1 MSQFNTIKELN
12 IYLSKN
18 LTNMKLSEYFKEIH
32 NKFYSNIDISFIN
45 YFLELCEHENEF
57 IVDNNKLLEYGVL
70 SNIDSSKEIKK
81 VLNRLLLVE
90 GEDYLLG
97 HVAQVRIK
105 ASGES
110 TGNIITNEYKL
121 NPMHLNYVLSD
132 LKILNSMPIII
143 FLNFYKN

>member
-1 MSQFNTIKELN
+1 MSQVKLISELN

-32 NKFYSNIDISFIN
+32 NKFYSNIDDLSQALIK
-45 YFLELCEHENEF
+45 EG

-81 VLNRLLLVE
+81 VLNRLLLEE

-97 HVAQVRIK
+97 HVVQVRIK

-110 TGNIITNEYKL
+110 TGNVITNEYKL